1 MGASA
6 APAPGVSVRSWW
18 AGYRRAVH
26 RDLTADPAGDPGP
39 DTAPDTGPDTVPA
52 TDGAGPGSLD
62 VVCVGNAL
70 VDVLASARD
79 EDLVDLAL
87 VKGSMVLV
95 DHERSA
101 AIYERMGPTTEA
113 SGGSAANTAAG
124 IAALGGRVAFL
135 GRVADD
141 DLGHSFTH
149 DIRSIGVTFEPVPT
163 PSVPGKVMSGHCLV
177 LVTEDAER
185 TMATHLGVASEF
197 GAVDLHD
204 GHLAATQVVYL
215 EGYLWEQP
223 TAKAAMREAIEAA
236 HAHDASVALTV
247 SDPFC
252 VQHHRHEFLELL
264 DGDLE
269 LLFANEDEIRML
281 FGVPSFDAAVEAV
294 AETGVLA
301 VLTRGAA
308 GSVVVTAS
316 GPVAVPAAPVG
327 RVVDTTGAGDLFAA
341 GFLYGMT
348 NGLDPGDA
356 ARLGGACAAEV
367 IAHVGARPQADL
379 RALAIEAGLLA

>member
-1 MGASA
+1 VPSDSRADQTAS
-6 APAPGVSVRSWW
+6 
-18 AGYRRAVH
+18 
-26 RDLTADPAGDPGP
+26 D
-39 DTAPDTGPDTVPA
+39 VPVA
-52 TDGAGPGSLD
+52 DGAGPPTRLD

-70 VDVLASARD
+70 VDVLASATD
-79 EDLVDLAL
+79 QDLADLGL
-87 VKGSMVLV
+87 VKGTMALV

-101 AIYERMGPTTEA
+101 AIYERMGATTEA

-124 IAALGGRVAFL
+124 VAALGGRAAFL

-141 DLGHSFTH
+141 LFGQAFTH
-149 DIRSIGVTFEPVPT
+149 DIRSIGVAFDPVPT
-163 PSVPGKVMSGHCLV
+163 EAVPGRVMSGHCLV

-204 GHLAATQVVYL
+204 GHLGSTQVVYL
-215 EGYLWEQP
+215 EGYLWEQAE
-223 TAKAAMREAIEAA
+223 AKSAMRGAIEAA
-236 HAHDASVALTV
+236 HRGDASVALTV

-252 VQHHRHEFLELL
+252 VEHHRAEFLELL
-264 DGDLE
+264 NGDLE
-269 LLFANEDEIRML
+269 LLFANEEEAMML
-281 FGVPSFDAAVEAV
+281 FGASTFDAAVDAV

-301 VLTRGAA
+301 VLTRGAQ

-316 GPVAVPAAPVG
+316 GPVAVPPAPVE

-341 GFLYGMT
+341 GFLYGIT
-348 NGLDPGDA
+348 NGLRPDEA
-356 ARLGGACAAEV
+356 ARLGGVCAAEV

-379 RALAIEAGLLA
+379 RALAVEAGLFA